1 MSVADG
7 YSRDTGN
14 QVKISV
20 ALVIVQVLV
29 FSLNNKKWLFVEVE
43 VNSGG
48 HVLISLGLDLF
59 V

>member
-1 MSVADG
+1 MADG

-29 FSLNNKKWLFVEVE
+29 FSLNNKNWLFVEVE
-43 VNSGG
+43 VNSGS

-59 V
+59 I